1 MISQTK
7 SVAVFL
13 EHKPST
19 KYRTNQPG
27 FTPDRQPS
35 KTLILST
42 RVDQKSLETEFL
54 IAICRPTGNKWQSK
68 RQFLVVFDP
77 RSSIVIKR
85 IFNCRLSSVVLL
97 VSDQSEV
104 LLPLYPFE
112 Y

>member
-19 KYRTNQPG
+19 KYRTNQPV
-27 FTPDRQPS
+27 FTPDRLQS

-42 RVDQKSLETEFL
+42 NIDKKYLATEIL
-54 IAICRPTGNKWQSK
+54 IAICRPTGNKWQLK
-68 RQFLVVFDP
+68 TRLLLIFDP
-77 RSSIVIKR
+77 RSWIVKSI
-85 IFNCRLSSVVLL
+85 FGCRLSGVVLL